1 MSKHIA
7 ILQTG
12 ENNAAL
18 SAAQPQPPGLF
29 RALLDEAVT
38 AGKITL
44 STFAVLRSEFPSA
57 ATDFDGYIITGSAS
71 GVYEDDAWIDRLM
84 SFIQDVYAA
93 NIPIV
98 GICFGHQALAQALGG
113 EVIKSPKGWGLGIR
127 TVGMTETGQQ
137 LAEARDDLKL
147 IYVHQDQVI
156 ELPEQAERLAGDAF
170 CPNAAFRIG
179 DKVLAFQGHPEF
191 TESYVS
197 ELFDV
202 LIPRVGADKA
212 AQAHQSMSDT
222 DDGHLVGKWM
232 VSFLTNS

>member
-18 SAAQPQPPGLF
+18 SADQPQPPELF
-29 RALLDEAVT
+29 RALLDEAVS
-38 AGKITL
+38 AGEITL
-44 STFAVLRSEFPSA
+44 SSFAVLHSQFPAS

-71 GVYEDDAWIDRLM
+71 GVYEDDAWIGALM
-84 SFIQDVYAA
+84 TFIQDVYAA
-93 NIPIV
+93 GIPIV

-127 TVGMTETGQQ
+127 TVDMTPNGQQ
-137 LAEARDDLKL
+137 LAQARDDLKL

-156 ELPEQAERLAGDAF
+156 KLPEQAERLAGDEF

-179 DKVLAFQGHPEF
+179 NQVLAFQGHPEF
-191 TESYVS
+191 TESYVT

-202 LIPRVGADKA
+202 LIPRVGEAKA
-212 AQAHQSMSDT
+212 AQAHQSMSES
-222 DDGHLVGKWM
+222 DDGHLVGKWI